1 MTAPEAHIRAIDC
14 GYVRPRLAASHLIVD
29 EGRAA
34 IVDTGT
40 THSVPRLL
48 TGLAEAGLSA
58 DQVDY
63 VLLTH
68 VHLDHAG
75 GAGALLRHLPNALC
89 VLHPRGAPHMIDPAK
104 LIAGSVAVYGAET
117 FARLYGEIVP
127 IPSDRVR
134 TVADGERM
142 SLGSRELEFL
152 HTPGHALH
160 HYCIVDLAADVI
172 FSGDSFG
179 LSYREFDTAA
189 GEFIF
194 PTTTPVHFDPAAA
207 HATIDRLMARAP
219 RAIYLTHYSRVT
231 HLDRLAADL
240 HACLDAFVDLGRR
253 YADYPDRTARLKKEM
268 FQYLSHRLDAHGDTH
283 EPAARHELL
292 DMDVDLNVQGLEFW
306 MDRQQKAQVTGG

>member
-1 MTAPEAHIRAIDC
+1 MTDAEAHIRAIDC

-40 THSVPRLL
+40 SHSVPRLL
-48 TGLAEAGLSA
+48 AGLAEAGVAA

-75 GAGALLRHLPNALC
+75 GAGALLTHLPNATC
-89 VLHPRGAPHMIDPAK
+89 VHPRGAPHMIDPAK

-117 FARLYGEIVP
+117 FGRLYGEIVP

-134 TVADGERM
+134 IVADGER
-142 SLGSRELEFL
+142 LAVGSRELEFL

-160 HYCIVDLAADVI
+160 HYCIVDSRAQVI
-172 FSGDSFG
+172 FSGDTFG

-194 PTTTPVHFDPAAA
+194 PTTTPVHFDPDAA
-207 HATIDRLMARAP
+207 HASIDRLMARAP

-231 HLDRLAADL
+231 HLERLSADL
-240 HACLDAFVDLGRR
+240 HTCLDAFVDLARR
-253 YADYPDRTARLKKEM
+253 FADYPDRAEKLKREM
-268 FQYLSHRLDAHGDTH
+268 FQYLSHRLDAHGDAH
-283 EPAARHELL
+283 EPAARHEIL
-292 DMDVDLNVQGLEFW
+292 DMDIELNLQGLEFW
-306 MDRQQKAQVTGG
+306 MERQQKAK